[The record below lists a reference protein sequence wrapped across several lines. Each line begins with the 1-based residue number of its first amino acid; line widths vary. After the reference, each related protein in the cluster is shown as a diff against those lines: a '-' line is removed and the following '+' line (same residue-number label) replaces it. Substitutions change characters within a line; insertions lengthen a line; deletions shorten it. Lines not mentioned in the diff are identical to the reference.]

1 MKFNHCVPLI
11 IFSITLL
18 LERMSLYSA
27 NKLKSTLPPSGL
39 KLILLDSGWFRSF
52 PYASH
57 NVNALRENQME
68 FGFNEPFQ
76 LFVFCRL
83 ILLFC
88 DLSRVICSSTYYIHS
103 EPLNDNEVPTR
114 TNTIFSPSKC
124 YFDKMKGT
132 ESWFPVHT
140 QSTYKSNRC
149 ISIPWLLLLQ
159 WVHFFKRGTL
169 WNYRGIVA
177 FVVRCCS
184 SKKDTHSRGEQ
195 RFPRKRAFIGRR
207 ALNRIITVQL
217 MPFALIVC
225 LASLSEW
232 VVVSLYGPFS

>member
-1 MKFNHCVPLI
+1 
-11 IFSITLL
+11 
-18 LERMSLYSA
+18 MSLYSA

-57 NVNALRENQME
+57 NVNENQME

-132 ESWFPVHT
+132 ESWFPVPT
-140 QSTYKSNRC
+140 QSTCLIDAYQYLDCYFCNGCTFSKGALFG
-149 ISIPWLLLLQ
+149 IIEVLLLL
-159 WVHFFKRGTL
+159 L
-169 WNYRGIVA
+169 LS
-177 FVVRCCS
+177 VVLA
-184 SKKDTHSRGEQ
+184 KKIHTQEENSVFQERERLLEGGH
-195 RFPRKRAFIGRR
+195 
-207 ALNRIITVQL
+207 
-217 MPFALIVC
+217 
-225 LASLSEW
+225 
-232 VVVSLYGPFS
+232 